1 MSLLEFTKTQFMA
14 DIKQS
19 SVHMI
24 ERYGHTGSFD
34 GVSLMRKNTSKITHE
49 IPLRHQ

>member
-1 MSLLEFTKTQFMA
+1 MSLLEFTKTQLMT
-14 DIKQS
+14 DMKQS

-34 GVSLMRKNTSKITHE
+34 GVTLMSKKHKQDH
-49 IPLRHQ
+49 P